1 MYFELTAPSQ
11 VALARAIWEAEM
23 IGLDP
28 QQIDSLTFNV
38 GTGSIEKVSR
48 IRDKFNLVESYTS
61 DYEPTGYQEI
71 TCQTTKMDFKMVI
84 SLLVKS

>member
-1 MYFELTAPSQ
+1 MYFELTAPDKLSFEMAYWDAQ
-11 VALARAIWEAEM
+11 V

-28 QQIDSLTFNV
+28 NVIGPLTFNI

-61 DYEPTGYQEI
+61 DYEPTGY
-71 TCQTTKMDFKMVI
+71 TRR
-84 SLLVKS
+84 

>member
-11 VALARAIWEAEM
+11 VAFARAIWEAEM

-28 QQIDSLTFNV
+28 QQIEPLTFNI

-48 IRDKFNLVESYTS
+48 IRDKFNLKETYTS
-61 DYEPTGYQEI
+61 DYEPTGY
-71 TCQTTKMDFKMVI
+71 TGR
-84 SLLVKS
+84 

>member
-11 VALARAIWEAEM
+11 VAFARAIWEAEM

-28 QQIDSLTFNV
+28 QQLDSLTFNI

-48 IRDKFNLVESYTS
+48 IRDKYNLKETYTS
-61 DYEPTGYQEI
+61 DYEPTGY
-71 TCQTTKMDFKMVI
+71 TGR
-84 SLLVKS
+84 

>member
-11 VALARAIWEAEM
+11 LAMEMAYWEAQI

-28 QQIDSLTFNV
+28 EAIDSLTFNI

-48 IRDKFNLVESYTS
+48 LRDKFQLVESYVS
-61 DYEPTGYQEI
+61 DIEPTGYQRR
-71 TCQTTKMDFKMVI
+71 
-84 SLLVKS
+84 